1 MVAYD
6 NMDASAREKLAT
18 AAEVLANLDVLIEIG
33 QVTNMANT
41 IARATSKYLQRR
53 ACPALSQAPCG

>member
-1 MVAYD
+1 
-6 NMDASAREKLAT
+6 MDATARERLAT